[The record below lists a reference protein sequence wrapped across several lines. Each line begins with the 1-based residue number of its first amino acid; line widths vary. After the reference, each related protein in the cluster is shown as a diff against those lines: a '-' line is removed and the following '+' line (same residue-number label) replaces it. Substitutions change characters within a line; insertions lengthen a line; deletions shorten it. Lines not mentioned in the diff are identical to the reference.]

1 MNIVTVRING
11 VEYNLKGDEREE
23 YLHKVAGYVDKK
35 VRELIESN
43 PKLSTSSASIL
54 TAINTVD
61 EYLKKQEEVH
71 EAFEIVKKKEEQ
83 EKNYKQ
89 EIDILKQKILQLE
102 AYVEELTVVLEE
114 PKYKEQLEVKEK
126 ELEVTVKEIENI
138 TKEREV
144 LQETCKKYMEE
155 NNILKAECKEYKFQ
169 VQSHKYK
176 TIDLQNRLIEA
187 QVELAK
193 AKRQSYP
200 FVSKEVTIKK

>member
-1 MNIVTVRING
+1 MNMVTVRING
-11 VEYNLKGDEREE
+11 VEYYLKGDEREE

-71 EAFEIVKKKEEQ
+71 EAFEIVKRKEEE

-89 EIDILKQKILQLE
+89 EIDILKQKISQLE
-102 AYVEELTVVLEE
+102 AYVEEIAVVLEE

-126 ELEVTVKEIENI
+126 ELEVTVKE
-138 TKEREV
+138 REI
-144 LQETCKKYMEE
+144 LQETCKRYMEE

-169 VQSHKYK
+169 MQSNKYK

-200 FVSKEVTIKK
+200 FVSKEVKK

>member
-11 VEYNLKGDEREE
+11 VEYNLKGEEREE

-43 PKLSTSSASIL
+43 PKLSTSSAAIL

-71 EAFEIVKKKEEQ
+71 EAFEIVKKKEE
-83 EKNYKQ
+83 EAINYKQ
-89 EIDILKQKILQLE
+89 EIDILKQKISQLE
-102 AYVEELTVVLEE
+102 AYVEEITVVLEE
-114 PKYKEQLEVKEK
+114 PKYKEQLEVKKK
-126 ELEVTVKEIENI
+126 ELEQKVKEIEI
-138 TKEREV
+138 

-169 VQSHKYK
+169 MQSNKYK

>member
-11 VEYNLKGDEREE
+11 VEYNLKGNEKEE

-43 PKLSTSSASIL
+43 PKLSTSSAAIL

-71 EAFEIVKKKEEQ
+71 ESFEIVKKKEEE

-89 EIDILKQKILQLE
+89 EIDILKQKISQLE
-102 AYVEELTVVLEE
+102 AYVEEITVVLEG
-114 PKYKEQLEVKEK
+114 PKYKEQLEIKEK
-126 ELEVTVKEIENI
+126 ELEVKEKDVENI
-138 TKEREV
+138 TKEREI

-155 NNILKAECKEYKFQ
+155 NNMLKAQCNGYKFDL
-169 VQSHKYK
+169 QSFKYK
-176 TIDLQNRLIEA
+176 TIDLQNRLIET
-187 QVELAK
+187 QVELTK
-193 AKRQSYP
+193 AKRKSYP